1 MWGLVIVNQF
11 DIWIVLFWA
20 YVIFDYNYVYSFF
33 SYHCLRNTIFQDIW
47 RWICICIS
55 RYFPTKTRTYTDSS
69 KNRNRS
75 FFRSSRTILFSYIS
89 SSKKTR
95 SCYQDRNELYS
106 SMYNDD
112 RIWGSTLSLSS
123 DSNDAIEW
131 CYILSKTSSRY
142 ERVTN
147 DARKNNKKYRLI
159 KYYNMFNIALNTFR
173 EMVRNRFFSLIIFLS
188 IVLIILSLG
197 LDSLAL
203 GENKRV
209 IIDFWLSFIELS
221 GLAVILFLA
230 GGLIAREIEGR
241 TIYLILSKPIRRWM
255 IIFGKFLGFSVVL
268 LLVFLIELAILM
280 AILISQ
286 WVAIDSV
293 FILAILGI
301 FLKLLSLL
309 ALSLL
314 FSTVV
319 SPGLAMFMIIVTTII
334 GHGGYAVLEYAIRS
348 WSYMYLYFA
357 RGILMF
363 FPNLES
369 LNLKN
374 LVATTAIIHMD
385 TFFIACILSLI
396 YTFIALL
403 FAAWIFE
410 RKSFDAV

>member
-1 MWGLVIVNQF
+1 
-11 DIWIVLFWA
+11 
-20 YVIFDYNYVYSFF
+20 
-33 SYHCLRNTIFQDIW
+33 
-47 RWICICIS
+47 
-55 RYFPTKTRTYTDSS
+55 
-69 KNRNRS
+69 
-75 FFRSSRTILFSYIS
+75 
-89 SSKKTR
+89 
-95 SCYQDRNELYS
+95 
-106 SMYNDD
+106 
-112 RIWGSTLSLSS
+112 
-123 DSNDAIEW
+123 
-131 CYILSKTSSRY
+131 
-142 ERVTN
+142 
-147 DARKNNKKYRLI
+147 
-159 KYYNMFNIALNTFR
+159 MFNIALNTFR

-334 GHGGYAVLEYAIRS
+334 GHGGYAVLEYAMRS

-374 LVATTAIIHMD
+374 LVATTAIIHID
-385 TFFIACILSLI
+385 TFFIACTLSLI

-410 RKSFDAV
+410 KKSFDAV